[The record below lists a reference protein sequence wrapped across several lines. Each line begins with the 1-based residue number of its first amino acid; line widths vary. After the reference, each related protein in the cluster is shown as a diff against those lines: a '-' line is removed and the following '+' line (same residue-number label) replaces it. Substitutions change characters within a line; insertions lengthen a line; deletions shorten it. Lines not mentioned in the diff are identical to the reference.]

1 MLEVITTD
9 QAPKAIGPYSQA
21 VKYNGLV
28 YVSGQIP
35 INPRN
40 GQLVGGS
47 VAEQTRQVMMN
58 LSAILKESGSGLDRV
73 LKTTVYLRDMRE
85 FDEMNQVYGDFFP
98 GPKPARATVEVARL
112 PKDVSI
118 EIEAVAAAT

>member
-1 MLEVITTD
+1 MLEVIATD

-21 VKYNGLV
+21 VKYKGFV
-28 YVSGQIP
+28 YISGQIP
-35 INPRN
+35 INPRT
-40 GQLVGGS
+40 GQIVTGTVS
-47 VAEQTRQVMMN
+47 EQTRQVMMN

-112 PKDVSI
+112 PK
-118 EIEAVAAAT
+118 